1 MPSRCSGTGVAR
13 AAGLIATGLMVLGVA
28 APPALTYS
36 FRDARYRVVPSSEAP
51 RWAEGDRNIA
61 FRPLENANDD
71 RLSFDAYG
79 REDRSWQDVARLA
92 LARWNGVSSSEIR
105 LILENEGIPRDW
117 ASATDGV
124 NTIGVSSFPPL
135 VSLSWP
141 PAINS
146 ATIRNGII
154 TGCDI
159 ELNPTALKENYGA
172 AWLELFIL
180 HQIGHCLG
188 LGHTE
193 PFSATTPAPVMSER
207 NPDNELTADDI
218 AGVSVLYPAP
228 GFTASHGT
236 VRGEIVRARGA
247 PVAHAY
253 VQTVNLSE
261 GSAVEGPG
269 AFSDGQGRFLVEGVP
284 PGRNVLIIARFGVA
298 ATTPFNRLTRTYWT
312 SGGLSRSGLAKSSKP
327 GGPLSG
333 DPREPLL
340 DPFPDPTARRL
351 AIRSGLAAT
360 QRPVQRVRRV
370 GLGGGTRPRSAPD
383 DAGSRAQTGS
393 STLRSV
399 QPFVHH
405 DGPPGDSRPHDGNSP
420 RRVRTERPEPG
431 CRRRSPFS
439 LSAAKSLA
447 LTERGA
453 HSGVRARQ
461 WGGRG

>member
-13 AAGLIATGLMVLGVA
+13 AAGLIATGLMALGVA

-36 FRDARYRVVPSSEAP
+36 FRNARYRVVPSSEAP

-79 REDRSWQDVARLA
+79 REERSWQDVARLA
-92 LARWNGVSSSEIR
+92 LARWNGVSSSQIR

-236 VRGEIVRARGA
+236 VRGEIVRAGGA

-284 PGRNVLIIARFGVA
+284 PGRNVLIIRPIRSRRYYSFQPVDQDILDQWRFVEIRAGEVVEAR
-298 ATTPFNRLTRTYWT
+298 
-312 SGGLSRSGLAKSSKP
+312 
-327 GGPLSG
+327 GP
-333 DPREPLL
+333 
-340 DPFPDPTARRL
+340 
-351 AIRSGLAAT
+351 AIRG
-360 QRPVQRVRRV
+360 
-370 GLGGGTRPRSAPD
+370 
-383 DAGSRAQTGS
+383 
-393 STLRSV
+393 
-399 QPFVHH
+399 
-405 DGPPGDSRPHDGNSP
+405 SP
-420 RRVRTERPEPG
+420 RA
-431 CRRRSPFS
+431 SP
-439 LSAAKSLA
+439 
-447 LTERGA
+447 
-453 HSGVRARQ
+453 
-461 WGGRG
+461 